1 MYYLA
6 PRILHT
12 HAYTSRIPFAASST
26 LRAAALTTQRPEKLA
41 RLAGGRLLA
50 GGRHIAD
57 SKEVATWE
65 LLLGLKRTD

>member
-1 MYYLA
+1 
-6 PRILHT
+6 
-12 HAYTSRIPFAASST
+12 
-26 LRAAALTTQRPEKLA
+26 LRAAALTTQRPKKLA